1 MLLVPCGFIAESQRR
16 TMRIHRCYSELR
28 RLETFEERF
37 RYLKIPGV
45 VGESTFGF
53 DRYLNQTLYTSPRWR
68 STRNEVIIRDCGCDL
83 GIPDRE
89 IGSGIIVHHMNPIT
103 LEDIEDRNED
113 IFNPEFLICVSRDT
127 HLAIHY
133 SNESLL
139 ASLPKERSP
148 GDTLLWPSISR
159 RKEE

>member
-1 MLLVPCGFIAESQRR
+1 MLLAPCGFIAESQRR

-28 RLETFEERF
+28 QLETFEERF
-37 RYLKIPGV
+37 CYLKIQGT

-53 DRYLNQTLYTSPRWR
+53 DRYLNQAFYSSPKWR
-68 STRNEVIIRDCGCDL
+68 HIRNEVIIRDDGCDL
-83 GIPDRE
+83 GISDRE
-89 IGSGIIVHHMNPIT
+89 IGSGITIHHMNPIT
-103 LEDIEDRNED
+103 LEDIEERNED

-139 ASLPKERSP
+139 ASLPKERRP
-148 GDTLLWPSISR
+148 GDTLLWSRISR
-159 RKEE
+159 